1 MGIRGR
7 FEGDLHVLHEMAME
21 LGEIAVHSIN
31 LAFEAL
37 KKQDMDKALAVIER
51 DEKADELEEEIND
64 LAIMLLTKQQPV
76 ASDLRKVTTV
86 LKISSDLERIADYA
100 VNIAKATIRIGEKPL
115 ITPIDL
121 LEQMHQM
128 SVEMIGLAMSAYDA
142 EDLAAAKKVAAMDD
156 QVDALYGDM
165 MRTLMSLVPNHQE
178 EIGQIMQLTFVTRYL
193 ERMADYATN
202 ISENT
207 FYLVKGRRYTLNE

>member
-7 FEGDLHVLHEMAME
+7 FEGDLHVLHQMAME
-21 LGEIAVHSIN
+21 LGEIAVSSIN

-37 KKQDMDKALAVIER
+37 KNQDMDKALAVIER

-64 LAIMLLTKQQPV
+64 FAIILLTKQQPV

-86 LKISSDLERIADYA
+86 LKISTDLERIADYA
-100 VNIAKATIRIGEKPL
+100 VNIAKSTIRIGEKPL
-115 ITPIDL
+115 ITSLDL
-121 LEQMHQM
+121 LEQMHKM
-128 SVEMIGLAMSAYDA
+128 SVEMIRLALSAYDA

-165 MRTLMSLVPNHQE
+165 MKTLMSLVPNHQE